1 MEITFLN
8 FEIFS
13 AEVYKKTCFVVKN
26 GSHNFHLMFFSAQN
40 PPKNVE
46 TVSEHEWQ
54 RAARSEEN
62 RLKQC
67 FSTWGSQEDFLAVDF
82 SCIAIV

>member
-1 MEITFLN
+1 MI
-8 FEIFS
+8 
-13 AEVYKKTCFVVKN
+13 
-26 GSHNFHLMFFSAQN
+26 FSAQN
-40 PPKNVE
+40 PPKNVK

-67 FSTWGSQEDFLAVDF
+67 FSTWGSQEDFLAGEF
-82 SCIAIV
+82 MTWGYLTGKRLRI

>member
-1 MEITFLN
+1 MAMTFLN

-26 GSHNFHLMFFSAQN
+26 GSHNFHSMFFSAQN
-40 PPKNVE
+40 PPKNVK
-46 TVSEHEWQ
+46 TVSEHEWE

-62 RLKQC
+62 SLKQC
-67 FSTWGSQEDFLAVDF
+67 FPTCSSQEDFLAVDF